1 MNKDIIK
8 LCEKVLKNGS
18 YTLGLPNCKKIK
30 CKECPFSGTNN
41 NGVCCG
47 NDSEEHYRIIAYDYT
62 NRSSK

>member
-30 CKECPFSGTNN
+30 CKECPF
-41 NGVCCG
+41 
-47 NDSEEHYRIIAYDYT
+47 
-62 NRSSK
+62 

>member
-30 CKECPFSGTNN
+30 CKECPFSGKNN

-47 NDSEEHYRIIAYDYT
+47 DDNEEHYKIIAYNYT